1 MTRKEYIR
9 REIEAG
15 ELNRD
20 VADKNMFST
29 NGKTIK
35 KGQTFYWDRYYMFS
49 MTISEIVDWKKK

>member
-9 REIEAG
+9 REIESG
-15 ELNRD
+15 ELNRN

-29 NGKTIK
+29 SGKVIK
-35 KGQTFYWDRYYMFS
+35 KGQTFYWDKHFVFA